1 MRDPSTPKIG
11 YLRLFDELVQ
21 LPQQL
26 RDARIGRDQRHGGGM
41 ERDEGNG
48 GGKMAAEPEGTRRR
62 EGAEQSSETTPIYN
76 PYMVKDTP
84 SLLICIKSHAHPLLC
99 CMLFKLRPH

>member
-48 GGKMAAEPEGTRRR
+48 GGKMAAEPEGTRGR
-62 EGAEQSSETTPIYN
+62 ERAGQSSETTPTYIHIWLRTR
-76 PYMVKDTP
+76 PL
-84 SLLICIKSHAHPLLC
+84 SLYA
-99 CMLFKLRPH
+99 